1 MKDRKQLNT
10 LIGWLTFLLSGLV
23 YLLTVEPSASL
34 WDCGEFIATSYKLE
48 VGHPPGA
55 PLFMLIAR
63 FFAMFAP
70 SPEFAALAINI
81 MSVLCSALTIM
92 FLFWTIT
99 HLGRRLTG
107 AESFEQMSSG
117 KFWTVMGAGFIGSL
131 AYAFTDSFWF
141 SAVEAEVYAMSSLF
155 TAVVFWA
162 ILKWEQAT
170 DNTTSTRWLVLIAYL
185 MGLSIGVHILN
196 LLTIPALV
204 FIYYFKKYPQ
214 VTTKGVIYA
223 TAIAG
228 ALLFAINS
236 LIIPYTTAIGAW
248 FDRLCVNTFGLPVN
262 VGFGIYA
269 VALFVVLFGS
279 LWFTHRKGKRLANT
293 IMLCLTMIMIG
304 YSSYASVIIRA
315 AANPPMN
322 SNDPD
327 NPYSLLYLLN
337 RDQYGAKPIVTG
349 YPFTTPM
356 TDFVYEDKYYVGD
369 DGKYQSALSVKGY
382 IQPEEFKSFFPRMW
396 ADGKDEGYRLWS
408 GMDGSHKV
416 TYAGREIEVPSFG
429 DNMRFFFNYQ
439 LNFMYWRYFL
449 WNFVGR
455 QSDNQSTGEV
465 TDGQWLS
472 GIKPIDEMFLGP
484 QDLLPASKANNKG
497 RNTYFFLPF
506 ILGLIGLFYQ
516 LNRDPKNFTVVMLIF
531 FMIGF
536 AQAVYHNMAPGEPR
550 ERDYVFVGSFYAFAM
565 WIGLGVM
572 KVEEWISSLTKG
584 KNRGMITATVATL
597 FCACVPVILLAQN
610 WDDHDRSGRYV
621 MRDAGYN
628 YLEGTLPNSIVI
640 NYGDNDTYPLWY
652 NQEVEGVRPDVRI
665 MNQSYL
671 GGGWYIEEMKHRY
684 NESEAI
690 PFKMPRHKYMFAGDF
705 CYVQEIYPNPIDIK
719 QAMAV
724 VYSDSPATRIDVTDR
739 MSMDLI
745 PARKLLLPVN
755 KENVLKTGVV
765 RPEDADL
772 ILDTITLELK
782 GETIS
787 KPEVM
792 ILDLLANWNWERP
805 IYFTQ
810 PSLLQNIGLL
820 DYLQYDGY
828 AYRFVPIKTKVESS
842 LEIGRIDV
850 DYLYTN
856 LMEKFRYGNVADPDV
871 YVDNFSR
878 YNIRS
883 VQIRLGFARLAMG
896 LLQRG
901 DKEGAVE
908 VLDRGLEVI
917 PLTQVGWGDGG
928 NFDFE
933 MLAYID
939 AYYLAGETER
949 GDELLLQFATDVA
962 EHVLYY
968 SSFPEN
974 RIGLVAEQLDTAY
987 SMLAQLYMLAE
998 DSGRTE
1004 IANELK
1010 AYFE

>member
-63 FFAMFAP
+63 FFSMFAP

-81 MSVLCSALTIM
+81 MSVICSALTIM

-107 AESFEQMSSG
+107 AESFEEMSDR

-155 TAVVFWA
+155 TAIVFWA
-162 ILKWEQAT
+162 ILKWEQAA
-170 DNTTSTRWLVLIAYL
+170 DSQTSTRWLVLIAYL

-223 TAIAG
+223 AAISG
-228 ALLFAINS
+228 VILFAINS

-262 VGFGIYA
+262 LGFGIYA
-269 VALFVVLFGS
+269 VVLFAVLFGS
-279 LWFTHRKGKRLANT
+279 LWFTHKKGHRLANT
-293 IMLCLTMIMIG
+293 IMVCLTMIMIG

-315 AANPPMN
+315 EANPPMN

-349 YPFTTPM
+349 YPFTAPM

-369 DGKYQSALSVKGY
+369 DGKYESAVAVKGY

-396 ADGKDEGYRLWS
+396 TDGKDDAYRLWS

-472 GIKPIDEMFLGP
+472 GVKPIDELFLGP
-484 QDLLPASKANNKG
+484 QDMLPASKAANKG

-506 ILGLIGLFYQ
+506 LLGLVGLFYQ

-536 AQAVYHNMAPGEPR
+536 ALAVYLNMAPGEPR
-550 ERDYVFVGSFYAFAM
+550 ERDYVFVGSFYAFA
-565 WIGLGVM
+565 V
-572 KVEEWISSLTKG
+572 
-584 KNRGMITATVATL
+584 
-597 FCACVPVILLAQN
+597 
-610 WDDHDRSGRYV
+610 
-621 MRDAGYN
+621 
-628 YLEGTLPNSIVI
+628 
-640 NYGDNDTYPLWY
+640 
-652 NQEVEGVRPDVRI
+652 
-665 MNQSYL
+665 
-671 GGGWYIEEMKHRY
+671 
-684 NESEAI
+684 
-690 PFKMPRHKYMFAGDF
+690 
-705 CYVQEIYPNPIDIK
+705 
-719 QAMAV
+719 
-724 VYSDSPATRIDVTDR
+724 
-739 MSMDLI
+739 
-745 PARKLLLPVN
+745 
-755 KENVLKTGVV
+755 
-765 RPEDADL
+765 
-772 ILDTITLELK
+772 
-782 GETIS
+782 
-787 KPEVM
+787 
-792 ILDLLANWNWERP
+792 
-805 IYFTQ
+805 
-810 PSLLQNIGLL
+810 
-820 DYLQYDGY
+820 
-828 AYRFVPIKTKVESS
+828 
-842 LEIGRIDV
+842 
-850 DYLYTN
+850 
-856 LMEKFRYGNVADPDV
+856 
-871 YVDNFSR
+871 
-878 YNIRS
+878 
-883 VQIRLGFARLAMG
+883 
-896 LLQRG
+896 
-901 DKEGAVE
+901 
-908 VLDRGLEVI
+908 
-917 PLTQVGWGDGG
+917 
-928 NFDFE
+928 
-933 MLAYID
+933 
-939 AYYLAGETER
+939 
-949 GDELLLQFATDVA
+949 
-962 EHVLYY
+962 
-968 SSFPEN
+968 
-974 RIGLVAEQLDTAY
+974 
-987 SMLAQLYMLAE
+987 
-998 DSGRTE
+998 
-1004 IANELK
+1004 
-1010 AYFE
+1010 

>member
-63 FFAMFAP
+63 FFSMFAP

-81 MSVLCSALTIM
+81 MSVICSALTIM

-107 AESFEQMSSG
+107 AESFEAMSDR

-155 TAVVFWA
+155 TAIVFWA
-162 ILKWEQAT
+162 ILKWEQAA
-170 DNTTSTRWLVLIAYL
+170 DSQTSTRWLVLIAYL

-223 TAIAG
+223 AAISG
-228 ALLFAINS
+228 VILFAINS

-262 VGFGIYA
+262 LGFGIYA
-269 VALFVVLFGS
+269 VVLFAVLFGS
-279 LWFTHRKGKRLANT
+279 LWFTHKKGHRLANT
-293 IMLCLTMIMIG
+293 IMVCLTMIMIG

-315 AANPPMN
+315 EANPPMN

-349 YPFTTPM
+349 YPFTAPM

-369 DGKYQSALSVKGY
+369 DGKYESAVAVKGY

-396 ADGKDEGYRLWS
+396 TDGKDDAYRLWS

-416 TYAGREIEVPSFG
+416 TYAGREIEIPSFG

-472 GIKPIDEMFLGP
+472 GVKPIDELFLGP
-484 QDLLPASKANNKG
+484 QDMLPASKAANKG

-506 ILGLIGLFYQ
+506 LLGLVGLFYQ

-531 FMIGF
+531 FMIGI
-536 AQAVYHNMAPGEPR
+536 ALAVYLNMAPGEPR
-550 ERDYVFVGSFYAFAM
+550 ERDYVFVGSFYAFAV

-572 KVEEWISSLTKG
+572 KIEEWLSKLFKGEGKG
-584 KNRGMITATVATL
+584 KLTAALATVI
-597 FCACVPVILLAQN
+597 CASVPVVLLAQN

-684 NESEAI
+684 NESEPI

-705 CYVQEIYPNPIDIK
+705 CYVQDIYPNPIDIK

-724 VYSDSPATRIDVTDR
+724 VYSDSPATRVDVTDR

-828 AYRFVPIKTKVESS
+828 AYRFVPIKSKVESS

-896 LLQRG
+896 LLERG
-901 DKEGAVE
+901 DREGAVE

-917 PLTQVGWGDGG
+917 PLSQVGWGDGG
-928 NFDFE
+928 NFDYE

-939 AYYLAGETER
+939 SYYMAGETER
-949 GDELLLQFATDVA
+949 GDELLLAFATDVA
-962 EHVLYY
+962 EHILYY

-998 DSGRTE
+998 DSGREE
-1004 IANELK
+1004 IANELR

>member
-396 ADGKDEGYRLWS
+396 ADGKDESYRLWS

-416 TYAGREIEVPSFG
+416 KYAGREIEVPSFG

-597 FCACVPVILLAQN
+597 LCACVPVILLAQN

-949 GDELLLQFATDVA
+949 GDELMLAFATDVA
-962 EHVLYY
+962 EHILYY

>member
-63 FFAMFAP
+63 FFSMFAP

-81 MSVLCSALTIM
+81 MSVICSALTIM

-107 AESFEQMSSG
+107 AESFEEMSDR

-155 TAVVFWA
+155 TAIVFWA
-162 ILKWEQAT
+162 ILKWEQAA
-170 DNTTSTRWLVLIAYL
+170 DSQTSTRWLVLIAYL

-223 TAIAG
+223 AAISG
-228 ALLFAINS
+228 VILFAINS

-262 VGFGIYA
+262 LGFGIYA
-269 VALFVVLFGS
+269 VVLFAVLFGS
-279 LWFTHRKGKRLANT
+279 LWFTHKKGHRLANT
-293 IMLCLTMIMIG
+293 IMVCLTMIMIG

-315 AANPPMN
+315 EANPPMN

-349 YPFTTPM
+349 YPFTAPM

-369 DGKYQSALSVKGY
+369 DGKYESAVAVKGY

-396 ADGKDEGYRLWS
+396 TDGKDDAYRLWS

-472 GIKPIDEMFLGP
+472 GVKPIDELFLGP
-484 QDLLPASKANNKG
+484 QDMLPASKAANKG

-506 ILGLIGLFYQ
+506 LLGLVGLFYQ

-536 AQAVYHNMAPGEPR
+536 ALAVYLNMAPGEPR
-550 ERDYVFVGSFYAFAM
+550 ERDYVFVGSFYAFAV

-572 KVEEWISSLTKG
+572 KIEEWLSKLFKGEGKG
-584 KNRGMITATVATL
+584 KLTAALATVI
-597 FCACVPVILLAQN
+597 CASVPVVLLAQN

-684 NESEAI
+684 NESEPI

-705 CYVQEIYPNPIDIK
+705 CYVQDIYPNPIDIK

-724 VYSDSPATRIDVTDR
+724 VYSDSPATRVDVTDR

-828 AYRFVPIKTKVESS
+828 AYRFVPIKSKVESS

-896 LLQRG
+896 LLERG
-901 DKEGAVE
+901 DREGAVE

-917 PLTQVGWGDGG
+917 PL
-928 NFDFE
+928 
-933 MLAYID
+933 
-939 AYYLAGETER
+939 
-949 GDELLLQFATDVA
+949 
-962 EHVLYY
+962 
-968 SSFPEN
+968 S
-974 RIGLVAEQLDTAY
+974 
-987 SMLAQLYMLAE
+987 
-998 DSGRTE
+998 
-1004 IANELK
+1004 
-1010 AYFE
+1010 

>member
-10 LIGWLTFLLSGLV
+10 IIGWLTFLLSGLV

-117 KFWTVMGAGFIGSL
+117 RFWTVMGAGFIGSL

-269 VALFVVLFGS
+269 VVLFVVLFGS
-279 LWFTHRKGKRLANT
+279 LWFTHRKGNRLANT
-293 IMLCLTMIMIG
+293 IMVCLTMIMIG

-572 KVEEWISSLTKG
+572 KVEEWIASLTKG

-597 FCACVPVILLAQN
+597 LCACVPVILLAQN

-690 PFKMPRHKYMFAGDF
+690 PFQMPRHKYMFAGDF

-724 VYSDSPATRIDVTDR
+724 VYSDSPATRVNVTDR
-739 MSMDLI
+739 MAMDLI

-917 PLTQVGWGDGG
+917 PLSQVGWGDSG
-928 NFDFE
+928 NFDYE

-949 GDELLLQFATDVA
+949 GDELLLDFATDVA

-968 SSFPEN
+968 SSFPES

>member
-63 FFAMFAP
+63 FFSMFAP

-81 MSVLCSALTIM
+81 MSVICSALTIM

-107 AESFEQMSSG
+107 AESFEAMSDR

-155 TAVVFWA
+155 TAIVFWA
-162 ILKWEQAT
+162 ILKWEQAA
-170 DNTTSTRWLVLIAYL
+170 DSQTSTRWLVLIAYL

-223 TAIAG
+223 AAISG
-228 ALLFAINS
+228 VILFAINS

-262 VGFGIYA
+262 LGFGIYA
-269 VALFVVLFGS
+269 VVLFAVLFGS
-279 LWFTHRKGKRLANT
+279 LWFTHKRGHRLANT
-293 IMLCLTMIMIG
+293 IMVCLTMIMIG

-315 AANPPMN
+315 EANPPMN

-349 YPFTTPM
+349 YPFTAPM

-369 DGKYQSALSVKGY
+369 DGKYESAVAVKGY

-396 ADGKDEGYRLWS
+396 TDGKDDAYRLWS

-416 TYAGREIEVPSFG
+416 TYAGREIEIPSFG

-472 GIKPIDEMFLGP
+472 GVKPIDELFLGP
-484 QDLLPASKANNKG
+484 QDMLPASKAANKG

-506 ILGLIGLFYQ
+506 LLGLVGLFYQ

-531 FMIGF
+531 FMIGI
-536 AQAVYHNMAPGEPR
+536 ALAVYLNMAPGEPR
-550 ERDYVFVGSFYAFAM
+550 ERDYVFVGSFYAFAV

-572 KVEEWISSLTKG
+572 KIEEWLSKLFKGEGKG
-584 KNRGMITATVATL
+584 KLTAALATVI
-597 FCACVPVILLAQN
+597 CASVPVVLLAQN

-684 NESEAI
+684 NESEPI
-690 PFKMPRHKYMFAGDF
+690 PFKMPRHKYMFAGEF
-705 CYVQEIYPNPIDIK
+705 CYVQDIYPNPIDIK

-724 VYSDSPATRIDVTDR
+724 VYSDSPATRVDVTDR

-745 PARKLLLPVN
+745 PSRKLLLPVN

-828 AYRFVPIKTKVESS
+828 AYRFVPIKSKVESS

-896 LLQRG
+896 LLERG
-901 DKEGAVE
+901 DREGAVE

-917 PLTQVGWGDGG
+917 PLSQVGWGDGG
-928 NFDFE
+928 NFDYE

-939 AYYLAGETER
+939 SYYMAGETER
-949 GDELLLQFATDVA
+949 GDELLLAFATDVA
-962 EHVLYY
+962 EHILYY

-998 DSGRTE
+998 DSGREE
-1004 IANELK
+1004 IANELR

>member
-107 AESFEQMSSG
+107 AESFEQMNNG
-117 KFWTVMGAGFIGSL
+117 RFWTVMGAGFIGSL

-382 IQPEEFKSFFPRMW
+382 VQPEEFKSFFPRMW
-396 ADGKDEGYRLWS
+396 ADGKDESYRLWS

-416 TYAGREIEVPSFG
+416 KYAGREIEVPSFG

-597 FCACVPVILLAQN
+597 LCACVPVILLAQN

-690 PFKMPRHKYMFAGDF
+690 PFQMPRHKYMFVGDF

-724 VYSDSPATRIDVTDR
+724 VYSDSPATRVNVTDR
-739 MSMDLI
+739 MAMDLI

-949 GDELLLQFATDVA
+949 GDELMLAFATDVA

>member
-10 LIGWLTFLLSGLV
+10 LFGWLTFLLSGLV

-63 FFAMFAP
+63 FFSMFAP

-81 MSVLCSALTIM
+81 MSVICSALTIM

-107 AESFEQMSSG
+107 AESFEAMSDR

-155 TAVVFWA
+155 TAIVFWA
-162 ILKWEQAT
+162 ILKWEQAA
-170 DNTTSTRWLVLIAYL
+170 DSQTSTRWLVLIAYL

-223 TAIAG
+223 AAISG
-228 ALLFAINS
+228 VILFAINS

-262 VGFGIYA
+262 LGFGIYA
-269 VALFVVLFGS
+269 VVLFAVLFGS
-279 LWFTHRKGKRLANT
+279 LWFTHKRGHRLANT
-293 IMLCLTMIMIG
+293 IMVCLTMIMIG

-315 AANPPMN
+315 EANPPMN

-349 YPFTTPM
+349 YPFTAPM

-369 DGKYQSALSVKGY
+369 DGKYESAVAVKGY

-396 ADGKDEGYRLWS
+396 TDGKDDAYRLWS

-416 TYAGREIEVPSFG
+416 TYAGREIEIPSFG

-472 GIKPIDEMFLGP
+472 GVKPIDELFLGP
-484 QDLLPASKANNKG
+484 QDMLPASKAANKG

-506 ILGLIGLFYQ
+506 LLGLVGLFYQ

-536 AQAVYHNMAPGEPR
+536 ALAVYLNMAPGEPR
-550 ERDYVFVGSFYAFAM
+550 ERDYVFVGSFYAFAV

-572 KVEEWISSLTKG
+572 KIEEWLSKLFKGEGKG
-584 KNRGMITATVATL
+584 KLTAALATVI
-597 FCACVPVILLAQN
+597 CASVPVVLLAQN

-684 NESEAI
+684 NESEPI

-705 CYVQEIYPNPIDIK
+705 CYVQDIYPNPIDIK

-724 VYSDSPATRIDVTDR
+724 VYSDSPATRVDVTDR

-828 AYRFVPIKTKVESS
+828 AYRFVPIKSKVESS

-896 LLQRG
+896 LLERG
-901 DKEGAVE
+901 DREGAIE

-917 PLTQVGWGDGG
+917 PLSQVGWGDGG
-928 NFDFE
+928 NFDYE

-939 AYYLAGETER
+939 SYYMAGETER
-949 GDELLLQFATDVA
+949 GDELLLAFATDVA
-962 EHVLYY
+962 EHILYY

-998 DSGRTE
+998 DSGREE

>member
-396 ADGKDEGYRLWS
+396 ADGKDESYRLWS

-416 TYAGREIEVPSFG
+416 KYAGREIEVPSFG

-597 FCACVPVILLAQN
+597 LCACVPVILLAQN

>member
-1 MKDRKQLNT
+1 MKDRRKINSL
-10 LIGWLTFLLSGLV
+10 LGWVTFLLSGLA
-23 YLLTVEPSASL
+23 YLLSVEPSASF

-55 PLFMLIAR
+55 PLFMIIAR
-63 FFAMFAP
+63 FFSMFAP

-81 MSVLCSALTIM
+81 MSVVCSALTIM

-99 HLGRRLTG
+99 HMGRRITR
-107 AESFEQMSSG
+107 AESFDQMSDG
-117 KFWTVMGAGFIGSL
+117 KFWAVMGAGLIGSL

-162 ILKWEQAT
+162 ILKWEETA
-170 DNTTSTRWLVLIAYL
+170 DRPESTRWLILIAYL

-204 FIYYFKKYPQ
+204 FIYYFKKYP
-214 VTTKGVIYA
+214 TITIKGVVIA
-223 TAIAG
+223 TAISG
-228 ALLFAINS
+228 AILFGINS

-248 FDRLCVNTFGLPVN
+248 FDRLCVNSFGLPVN

-269 VALFVVLFGS
+269 VVLFGALFAS
-279 LWFTHRKGKRLANT
+279 LWLTHRSGKKLLNT
-293 IMLCLTMIMIG
+293 FMLCLTVILIG
-304 YSSYASVIIRA
+304 YSSYASVLIRA

-349 YPFTTPM
+349 YPFTAPM
-356 TDFVYEDKYYVGD
+356 IDFTYEDKYFVND
-369 DGKYQSALSVKGY
+369 EGKYEADVAVKGY
-382 IQPEEFKSFFPRMW
+382 VQPEEFKSIFPRMW
-396 ADGKDEGYRLWS
+396 ADGKDEAYKLWS
-408 GMDGSHKV
+408 GMDGSHTVK
-416 TYAGREIEVPSFG
+416 YAGREIEVPSLG
-429 DNMRFFFNYQ
+429 DNIRFFFNYQ

-455 QSDNQSTGEV
+455 QSDNQSTGEI
-465 TDGQWLS
+465 TTGQWLS
-472 GIKPIDEMFLGP
+472 GIKPIDELFLGP
-484 QDLLPASKANNKG
+484 QDNLPTSMAENKG
-497 RNTYFFLPF
+497 RNTYYFLPL

-516 LNRDPKNFTVVMLIF
+516 LSRDPKNFTVIMLIF

-550 ERDYVFVGSFYAFAM
+550 ERDYVFVGSFYAFAV

-572 KVEEWISSLTKG
+572 KVAEWLRNVIKG
-584 KNRGMITATVATL
+584 ERRGVVTSVVATVL
-597 FCACVPVILLAQN
+597 CACVPVILLAEN

-652 NQEVEGVRPDVRI
+652 NQEVEGLRPDVRI

-671 GGGWYIEEMKHRY
+671 GGGWYIEEMRHRY
-684 NESEAI
+684 NESDPI
-690 PFKMPRHKYMFAGDF
+690 PFGMPRHKYMYTGDLA
-705 CYVQEIYPNPIDIK
+705 YVREIYTEPIDIR

-724 VYSDSPATRIDVTDR
+724 VYSESPATKVPLTDR

-745 PARKLLLPVN
+745 PTRKLLLPVN
-755 KENVLKTGVV
+755 RENVLANGTV
-765 RPEDADL
+765 RPEDAHL
-772 ILDTITLELK
+772 IQDTIVLELR
-782 GETIS
+782 GETIT

-792 ILDLLANWNWERP
+792 ILDMLANFNWERP
-805 IYFTQ
+805 VYFTQ

-828 AYRFVPIKTKVESS
+828 AYRLVPIKTPVESTFK
-842 LEIGRIDV
+842 IGRIDT
-850 DYLYTN
+850 DYLYNN
-856 LMEKFRYGNVADPDV
+856 LMNKFRYGNIADTTV

-883 VQIRLGFARLAMG
+883 AQIRLGFARLAMM
-896 LLQRG
+896 LIERG
-901 DKEGAVE
+901 EKERAVE
-908 VLDRGLEVI
+908 VLNRGLEVV
-917 PLTQVGWGDGG
+917 PLSQIGFGDGG
-928 NFDFE
+928 EFDYD

-939 AYYLAGETER
+939 AYYLAGEIER
-949 GDELLLQFATDVA
+949 GDDLLIAFASDVA
-962 EHVLYY
+962 EHIFYY
-968 SSFPEN
+968 STFPES
-974 RIGLVAEQLDTAY
+974 RFGLVAEQLDDAY
-987 SMLAQLYMLAE
+987 SMLAQIYMLAE

-1004 IANELK
+1004 IAAELK